1 MEVAGYEVTQGP
13 DVIAEMTSFSTDKS
27 SGEGLPPAT
36 GCVCVSPLSSTAVAL
51 NSFPAMSGRL
61 EGKKKEKKN
70 RALKT
75 CSLFL
80 QSVTPAIS
88 LASHGS
94 VDWHTA
100 AVRQWKNHK
109 TDGSFTFLFRF

>member
-1 MEVAGYEVTQGP
+1 MEVAGYPVTQGP
-13 DVIAEMTSFSTDKS
+13 DVIAEMTSFSTGES
-27 SGEGLPPAT
+27 PEEGLPPAI
-36 GCVCVSPLSSTAVAL
+36 GCVCLPSLLLLLLLIPFQPCQGDL
-51 NSFPAMSGRL
+51 R
-61 EGKKKEKKN
+61 GKKIP
-70 RALKT
+70 ALKT

-94 VDWHTA
+94 VNWHTA

>member
-61 EGKKKEKKN
+61 EGKKKEKKKPSIKDMLSVF
-70 RALKT
+70 AI
-75 CSLFL
+75 CDPSHLF
-80 QSVTPAIS
+80 SKPRFS
-88 LASHGS
+88 GLAHSS
-94 VDWHTA
+94 RS
-100 AVRQWKNHK
+100 AVEK
-109 TDGSFTFLFRF
+109 S